1 MDGSKSVASSFNI
14 NNSNVVVCTFVTCV
28 CFVRVLFSA
37 VNTGFQSD
45 GVLLSAA

>member
-1 MDGSKSVASSFNI
+1 MDGSKSVASSVNSS
-14 NNSNVVVCTFVTCV
+14 NSNVAVCIFVTCV
-28 CFVRVLFSA
+28 CFVCVLYSV

>member
-1 MDGSKSVASSFNI
+1 VDVSKSVASSVDC

-28 CFVRVLFSA
+28 CFVRVLFS

-45 GVLLSAA
+45 GVLLSAV